1 MSSKRRRKGTS
12 TPKTTKKKQRTAPS
26 PPDLGR
32 TVFITHNL
40 IDVNERH
47 IGTQTYR
54 GVVTS
59 HNHATLEFNV
69 QFKDPNVEWTYPN
82 DTEWSYRGKVH
93 RNLLVD
99 EDEDEM
105 MNGQDGDDDDDGSDG
120 EDSDD
125 DVEESDDEGSD
136 AFIPNP
142 NEKQH
147 NEYSAVLFDGGKY
160 LYLIFFNVNQ

>member
-1 MSSKRRRKGTS
+1 MSSKRRRNGAS

-82 DTEWSYRGKVH
+82 DTEWSYRGKVQ

-105 MNGQDGDDDDDGSDG
+105 MNGQDSDDDDDDDSSDSK
-120 EDSDD
+120 DSDD
-125 DVEESDDEGSD
+125 DEDDPDDEGTD
-136 AFIPNP
+136 VFIPSP
-142 NEKQH
+142 NEQKM
-147 NEYSAVLFDGGKY
+147 NMYSAVSYDGGKN
-160 LYLIFFNVNQ
+160 LYLICLT